1 MSFFRRDPHIPE
13 RSIHGLGTTNEMYL
27 LECSCG
33 WAVQDYNAR
42 EVELTWGEHLN
53 QHKVLL
59 EAQMQEIAREFQA
72 EFGGQL
78 V

>member
-1 MSFFRRDPHIPE
+1 MLFNRKTHTSERHIF
-13 RSIHGLGTTNEMYL
+13 GLGTQNEMFQII
-27 LECSCG
+27 CSCG
-33 WAVQDYNAR
+33 WAVQDYNAK
-42 EVELTWGEHLN
+42 EVELTWGDHLN

-59 EAQMQEIAREFQA
+59 EAQMQEIGREFQA

>member
-1 MSFFRRDPHIPE
+1 MFFRRDPHIPE

-42 EVELTWGEHLN
+42 EVELTWGDHLN

-59 EAQMQEIAREFQA
+59 EAQLQEIGREFQA
-72 EFGGQL
+72 EFGG
-78 V
+78 VHVG